1 MQVNVNI
8 KITLLGM
15 GDARYRR
22 IRQILIEVLQQAF
35 AGIALEEIMDLD
47 KILDYPIAAVPAI
60 MMDEKV
66 IFDQG
71 ELPDKRELEQLIR
84 DRIAEK
90 KMDVL

>member
-1 MQVNVNI
+1 
-8 KITLLGM
+8 M

-84 DRIAEK
+84 DSIAEK
-90 KMDVL
+90 KMDIL